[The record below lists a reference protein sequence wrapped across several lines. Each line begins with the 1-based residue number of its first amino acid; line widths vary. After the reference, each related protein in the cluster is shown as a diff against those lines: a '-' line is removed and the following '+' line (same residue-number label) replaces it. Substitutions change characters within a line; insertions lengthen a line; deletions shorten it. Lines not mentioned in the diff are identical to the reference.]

1 LTDEQVE
8 TMILASYD
16 HAEEDLDAR
25 QLIEA
30 RSEAET
36 ILVAVEKGIGH
47 AAWQQLTPDELAQ
60 IAACVREVT
69 TSAAGNDYRLIRHN
83 IEQLDKAT
91 RRFAELMMDSE
102 VMGAMKGQTMSAAGE
117 GMGTAPTAP
126 HAFAKAE
133 FEDEAVAEEQAASSH
148 SKV

>member
-1 LTDEQVE
+1 
-8 TMILASYD
+8 MILASYD

-47 AAWQQLTPDELAQ
+47 AAWQQMTPDELAQ
-60 IAACVREVT
+60 IAACVRELT
-69 TSAAGNDYRLIRHN
+69 LSAAGSDYRAIRQK

-102 VMGAMKGQTMSAAGE
+102 VMGAMKGQTMEAAGA
-117 GMGTAPTAP
+117 GLGADVTAP
-126 HAFAKAE
+126 HTFAKAE
-133 FEDEAVAEEQAASSH
+133 FEEDSVAEEQAASSN
-148 SKV
+148 SKA